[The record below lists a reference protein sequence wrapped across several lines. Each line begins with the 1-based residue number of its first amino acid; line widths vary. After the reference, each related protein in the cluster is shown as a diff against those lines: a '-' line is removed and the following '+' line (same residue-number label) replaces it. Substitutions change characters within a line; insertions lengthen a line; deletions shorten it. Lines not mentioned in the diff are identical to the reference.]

1 MSKRRSSRG
10 GAGRTK
16 KRKEEKSE
24 IRESRAP
31 RGSREGGES
40 NSENRS
46 ARGSRGGR
54 SGRSGSS
61 RGGRSGARTSK
72 IAENFS
78 FRGGRFGK
86 PADKK
91 GGKGLRSESRNAI
104 EMALV
109 RFFYKNRDKA
119 LNHAQIQDTMHAK
132 QREEIAELDRNLVF
146 LYKRG
151 FLMVPETGKYQFNPE
166 TQLFKGK
173 LARKVG
179 AKIVF
184 IPEGAENIDGKDEV
198 FIGEDNMNHA
208 LANDTVLIRKFDFTK
223 DEQEQGQVVDVLER
237 ARETFVGELSVS
249 DRFAFVKMD
258 KRACPN
264 DIFIPLDK
272 TKGGEDGDKVL
283 VRFLGWEDQDKNPN
297 GEIIDVLGHAGD
309 NNTEMHAIL
318 AEYGLPYSYPE
329 EISRY
334 AETLSGEI
342 TEQDLKERIDYRD
355 VTTFTIDPADAK
367 DFDDALS
374 IKKLDNGHWE
384 AGVHIADVSHF
395 MKEGDLLDQ
404 EAVERATSVYLV
416 DRTIPMLPECL
427 CNVLCSLR
435 QDEDKFAYSVLF
447 EMDDDAKVL
456 SYKIGHTIIRSNR
469 RFCYEEAQERIEKKE
484 GDYAEEIL
492 IMDRLAKKLRDE
504 RFKNGAIN
512 FESEEVKF
520 HLDENGKPL
529 GVYFKV
535 SKDANKLVEEFM
547 LLANRTVAAHIGK
560 AAAGQKAKTFVYR
573 IHDTPD
579 PERLSN
585 LNEFISKFNYKI
597 KTEGRNNE
605 VSNSINQLLKD
616 VNGKKEQHLIET
628 IAVRSMAKAVY
639 STNNVGH
646 YGLAFEYYTHFTS
659 PIRRY
664 PDVMVH
670 RLLDLYAAGEK
681 SQDKTKYEDLCDH
694 CSAREVL
701 AANAERASIKYK
713 EVEFMMDKIGNI
725 FVGTISGI
733 QEWGLYVELNDN
745 KCEGMVPTRDLD
757 DDFYIFDEKNY
768 QMVGEHSRKT
778 FQLGDE
784 VVIRVAKCNLEKKQ
798 MDFEM
803 IGKKDDVKDLEKLLN
818 NDPA

>member
-1 MSKRRSSRG
+1 MSRRNSRG
-10 GAGRTK
+10 GFGK
-16 KRKEEKSE
+16 KRKEK
-24 IRESRAP
+24 ESR
-31 RGSREGGES
+31 RSS
-40 NSENRS
+40 NSGN
-46 ARGSRGGR
+46 SRA
-54 SGRSGSS
+54 S
-61 RGGRSGARTSK
+61 R

-86 PADKK
+86 PRESEK
-91 GGKGLRSESRNAI
+91 GKGLRNEKRNAI
-104 EMALV
+104 EQALV
-109 RFFYKNRDKA
+109 RFFFKNRDKVM
-119 LNHAQIQDTMHAK
+119 NHAQVAEAMNARQK
-132 QREEIAELDRNLVF
+132 EEISELDQNIIF
-146 LYKRG
+146 LYKHG
-151 FLMVPETGKYQFNPE
+151 LIVVPETGKYQFNPE
-166 TQLFKGK
+166 VKLFKGT
-173 LARKVG
+173 LIRKTG
-179 AKIVF
+179 SKIAFV
-184 IPEGAENIDGKDEV
+184 PEGAENKDGADEV

-208 LANDTVLIRKFDFTK
+208 LVNDTVLIRKFDFK
-223 DEQEQGQVVDVLER
+223 KEDKEIGQVVAVLER
-237 ARETFVGELSVS
+237 ARETFVGEICLSEK
-249 DRFAFVKMD
+249 FAFAKMD

-272 TKGGEDGDKVL
+272 TKGAEDGDKVL
-283 VRFLGWEDQDKNPN
+283 VRFISWEDDDKNPN
-297 GEIIDVLGHAGD
+297 GEVIEVLGHAGD

-329 EISRY
+329 EVSRY
-334 AETLSGEI
+334 ADTLSGEI

-355 VTTFTIDPADAK
+355 VVTFTIDPADAK

-395 MKEGDLLDQ
+395 MKEGDILDQ

-447 EMDDDAKVL
+447 EMDDDAKL
-456 SYKIGHTIIRSNR
+456 YNYKIAHTIIRSNR

-484 GDYAEEIL
+484 GDFAEEIL
-492 IMDRLAKKLRDE
+492 ILDRLAKKMRDE

-520 HLDENGKPL
+520 KLDENGKPL
-529 GVYFKV
+529 SVYFKV

-547 LLANRTVAAHIGK
+547 LLANKTVAAHIGK
-560 AAAGQKAKTFVYR
+560 AAAGKKAKTFVYR

-597 KTEGRNNE
+597 KTEGKNNE

-616 VNGKKEQHLIET
+616 VSGKKEQHLIET
-628 IAVRSMAKAVY
+628 VAVRSMAKAVY

-646 YGLAFEYYTHFTS
+646 YGLAFDFYTHFTS

-670 RLLDLYAAGEK
+670 RLLDLYAAGAP
-681 SQDKTKYEDLCDH
+681 SQDKKKFEDLCEH
-694 CSAREVL
+694 CSAQEVL

-713 EVEFMMDKIGNI
+713 EVEFMMDKVGNI
-725 FVGTISGI
+725 YLGTISGI
-733 QEWGLYVELNDN
+733 QEWGLYVELNEN
-745 KCEGMVPTRDLD
+745 KCEGMVPARDLN

-768 QMVGEHSRKT
+768 QMIGEHSRKT
-778 FQLGDE
+778 YQLGEE
-784 VVIRVAKCNLEKKQ
+784 VVVRVAKCNLEKKQ

-803 IGKKDDVKDLEKLLN
+803 IGKKDEVKDLEKLLN
-818 NDPA
+818 NDPS

>member
-1 MSKRRSSRG
+1 MSRRKGRGGIGKKSSKKSSERRSV
-10 GAGRTK
+10 K
-16 KRKEEKSE
+16 D
-24 IRESRAP
+24 
-31 RGSREGGES
+31 
-40 NSENRS
+40 S
-46 ARGSRGGR
+46 AK
-54 SGRSGSS
+54 
-61 RGGRSGARTSK
+61 K
-72 IAENFS
+72 IASAFS
-78 FRGGRFGK
+78 FRGSRFGK
-86 PADKK
+86 PSEKRN
-91 GGKGLRSESRNAI
+91 GLRKETRNAI
-104 EMALV
+104 EQALV
-109 RFFYKNRDKA
+109 RYFYKNRDKVV
-119 LNHAQIQDTMHAK
+119 NHKQVLEAMNAK
-132 QREEIAELDRNLVF
+132 QKEEISELDQNIIY

-151 FLMVPETGKYQFNPE
+151 YIIVPETGKYQFNNDIR
-166 TQLFKGK
+166 LYKGK
-173 LARKVG
+173 LVRKTG
-179 AKIVF
+179 FKIVF
-184 IPEGAENIDGKDEV
+184 VPEGAENANGADEV

-208 LANDTVLIRKFDFTK
+208 LANDTVLIRKFDHTK
-223 DEQEQGQVVDVLER
+223 EDSEAGQVVTVLER
-237 ARETFVGELSVS
+237 ARETFVGELCVS
-249 DRFAFVKMD
+249 EKFAFVKMD
-258 KRACPN
+258 RRICPN
-264 DIFIPLDK
+264 DIFVPLDK
-272 TKGGEDGDKVL
+272 IKNGEDGDKVL
-283 VRFLGWEDQDKNPN
+283 VRFLGWEDEDKNPN
-297 GEIIDVLGHAGD
+297 GEVIDVLGHAGD

-318 AEYGLPYSYPE
+318 AEFGLPYSYPE

-355 VTTFTIDPADAK
+355 VVTFTIDPIDAK

-374 IKKLDNGHWE
+374 IKKLENGHWE

-447 EMDDDAKVL
+447 EMDDNAKVYN
-456 SYKIGHTIIRSNR
+456 YKIAHTIIRSNR

-484 GDYAEEIL
+484 GDFVEEIL
-492 IMDRLAKKLRDE
+492 ILDRLAKKLREE

-512 FESEEVKF
+512 FESQETKF
-520 HLDENGKPL
+520 VLDENGKPL
-529 GVYFKV
+529 SVYFKV

-547 LLANRTVAAHIGK
+547 LLANKTVATHIGK
-560 AAAGQKAKTFVYR
+560 AAPGKKAKTFVYR
-573 IHDTPD
+573 VHDTPD
-579 PERLSN
+579 PDRLTS

-597 KTEGRNNE
+597 KTEGKNNE

-639 STNNVGH
+639 TTNNVGH
-646 YGLAFEYYTHFTS
+646 YGLAFDYYTHFTS

-670 RLLDLYAAGEK
+670 RLLDRYAAGEK
-681 SQDKTKYEDLCDH
+681 SADKKTIEDLCEH
-694 CSAREVL
+694 CSAQEVL

-725 FVGTISGI
+725 YLGTISGI
-733 QEWGLYVELNDN
+733 QEWGLYVELNEN
-745 KCEGMVPTRDLD
+745 KCEGMVPARDLN

-768 QMVGEHSRKT
+768 QMVGEHTRKSY
-778 FQLGDE
+778 QLGDE

-803 IGKKDDVKDLEKLLN
+803 IGKKDEVKDLEKLLN
-818 NDPA
+818 NDPS

>member
-1 MSKRRSSRG
+1 M
-10 GAGRTK
+10 
-16 KRKEEKSE
+16 RKE
-24 IRESRAP
+24 
-31 RGSREGGES
+31 
-40 NSENRS
+40 
-46 ARGSRGGR
+46 
-54 SGRSGSS
+54 
-61 RGGRSGARTSK
+61 T
-72 IAENFS
+72 
-78 FRGGRFGK
+78 
-86 PADKK
+86 
-91 GGKGLRSESRNAI
+91 RNAI
-104 EMALV
+104 EQALV
-109 RFFYKNRDKA
+109 RYFYKNRDKVV
-119 LNHAQIQDTMHAK
+119 NHKQVLEAMNAK
-132 QREEIAELDRNLVF
+132 QKEEISELDQNIIY

-151 FLMVPETGKYQFNPE
+151 YIVVPETGKYQFNNDIR
-166 TQLFKGK
+166 LYKGK
-173 LARKVG
+173 LVRKTG
-179 AKIVF
+179 FKIVF
-184 IPEGAENIDGKDEV
+184 VPEGAENANGADEV

-208 LANDTVLIRKFDFTK
+208 LANDTVLIRKFDHTK
-223 DEQEQGQVVDVLER
+223 EDSEAGQVVTVLER
-237 ARETFVGELSVS
+237 ARETFVGELCVS
-249 DRFAFVKMD
+249 EKFAFVKMD
-258 KRACPN
+258 RRICPN
-264 DIFIPLDK
+264 DIFVPLDK
-272 TKGGEDGDKVL
+272 IKNGEDGDKVL
-283 VRFLGWEDQDKNPN
+283 VRFLGWEDEDKNPN
-297 GEIIDVLGHAGD
+297 GEVIDVLGHAGD

-318 AEYGLPYSYPE
+318 AEFGLPYSYPE

-355 VTTFTIDPADAK
+355 VVTFTIDPIDAK

-374 IKKLDNGHWE
+374 IKKLENGHWE

-447 EMDDDAKVL
+447 EMDDNAKVYN
-456 SYKIGHTIIRSNR
+456 YKIAHTIIRSNR

-492 IMDRLAKKLRDE
+492 ILDRLAKKLREE

-512 FESEEVKF
+512 FESKETKF
-520 HLDENGKPL
+520 VLDENGKPL
-529 GVYFKV
+529 SVYFKE

-547 LLANRTVAAHIGK
+547 LLANKTVATHIGK
-560 AAAGQKAKTFVYR
+560 AAPGKKAKTFVYR
-573 IHDTPD
+573 VHDTPD
-579 PERLSN
+579 PDRLTS

-597 KTEGRNNE
+597 KTEGKNNE

-616 VNGKKEQHLIET
+616 VNGKKEQNLIET

-639 STNNVGH
+639 TTNNVGH
-646 YGLAFEYYTHFTS
+646 YGLAFDYYTHFTS

-670 RLLDLYAAGEK
+670 RLLDRYAAGEK
-681 SQDKTKYEDLCDH
+681 SADKKTIEDLCEH
-694 CSAREVL
+694 CSAQEVL

-725 FVGTISGI
+725 YLGTISGI
-733 QEWGLYVELNDN
+733 QEWGLYVELNEN
-745 KCEGMVPTRDLD
+745 KCEGMVPARDLN

-768 QMVGEHSRKT
+768 QMVGEHTRKSY
-778 FQLGDE
+778 QLGDE

-803 IGKKDDVKDLEKLLN
+803 IGKKDEVKDLEKLLN
-818 NDPA
+818 NDPS

>member
-1 MSKRRSSRG
+1 MSRRKGRGGFGKKSNSSSSSR
-10 GAGRTK
+10 
-16 KRKEEKSE
+16 
-24 IRESRAP
+24 RERR
-31 RGSREGGES
+31 RGED
-40 NSENRS
+40 RS
-46 ARGSRGGR
+46 Q
-54 SGRSGSS
+54 
-61 RGGRSGARTSK
+61 K
-72 IAENFS
+72 IANTFS
-78 FRGGRFGK
+78 FRGSRFGK
-86 PADKK
+86 PAESKK
-91 GGKGLRSESRNAI
+91 TAPRNETRNAI
-104 EMALV
+104 EQALV
-109 RFFYKNRDKA
+109 RYFYKNRDNV
-119 LNHAQIQDTMHAK
+119 LNHKQVMEAMNAK
-132 QREEIAELDRNLVF
+132 QKEEISELDQNLIY

-151 FLMVPETGKYQFNPE
+151 LIIVPETGKYQFNPE
-166 TQLFKGK
+166 TKLFKGK
-173 LARKVG
+173 LIRKTG
-179 AKIVF
+179 FKIVF
-184 IPEGAENIDGKDEV
+184 VPEGAENVEGADEV

-208 LANDTVLIRKFDFTK
+208 LANDTVLIRKFERSK
-223 DEQEQGQVVDVLER
+223 EENREAGQVVTVLER
-237 ARETFVGELSVS
+237 ARETFVGELCLSEK
-249 DRFAFVKMD
+249 FAFVKMD
-258 KRACPN
+258 KRVCPN
-264 DIFIPLDK
+264 DIFVPLDK
-272 TKGGEDGDKVL
+272 IKNGEDGDKVL
-283 VRFLGWEDQDKNPN
+283 VRFLSWEDEDKNPN
-297 GEIIDVLGHAGD
+297 GEVIDVLGHAGD

-318 AEYGLPYSYPE
+318 AEYGLPYSYPDE
-329 EISRY
+329 VSRY

-355 VTTFTIDPADAK
+355 VVTFTIDPADAK

-447 EMDDDAKVL
+447 ELDDNAKL
-456 SYKIGHTIIRSNR
+456 YNYKIAHTIIRSNR

-484 GDYAEEIL
+484 GDFVEEIL
-492 IMDRLAKKLRDE
+492 ILDRLAKKMREE

-512 FESEEVKF
+512 FESKETKF
-520 HLDENGKPL
+520 VLDENGKPL
-529 GVYFKV
+529 SVYFKE

-547 LLANRTVAAHIGK
+547 LLANKTVAAHIGK
-560 AAAGQKAKTFVYR
+560 AGSGQKAKTFVYR
-573 IHDTPD
+573 VHDTPD
-579 PERLSN
+579 PDRLTS

-597 KTEGRNNE
+597 KTDGKNNE
-605 VSNSINQLLKD
+605 VSNSINQLLKE

-639 STNNVGH
+639 TTNNVGH
-646 YGLAFEYYTHFTS
+646 YGLAFDYYTHFTS

-670 RLLDLYAAGEK
+670 RLLDRYAAGEK
-681 SQDKTKYEDLCDH
+681 SADKKTFEDLCEH
-694 CSAREVL
+694 CSAQEVL

-725 FVGTISGI
+725 YLGTISGI

-745 KCEGMVPTRDLD
+745 KCEGMVPARDLN

-768 QMVGEHSRKT
+768 QMVGEHSKKT
-778 FQLGDE
+778 YQLGEE

-803 IGKKDDVKDLEKLLN
+803 IGKKDEVKDLEKLLN
-818 NDPA
+818 NDPS

>member
-1 MSKRRSSRG
+1 MSRRKGRGGIGKKSSKKSSERRSV
-10 GAGRTK
+10 K
-16 KRKEEKSE
+16 D
-24 IRESRAP
+24 
-31 RGSREGGES
+31 
-40 NSENRS
+40 S
-46 ARGSRGGR
+46 AK
-54 SGRSGSS
+54 
-61 RGGRSGARTSK
+61 K
-72 IAENFS
+72 IASAFS
-78 FRGGRFGK
+78 FRGSRFGK
-86 PADKK
+86 PSEKRN
-91 GGKGLRSESRNAI
+91 GLRKETRNAI
-104 EMALV
+104 EQALV
-109 RFFYKNRDKA
+109 RYFYKNRDKVV
-119 LNHAQIQDTMHAK
+119 NHKQVLEAMNAK
-132 QREEIAELDRNLVF
+132 QKEEISELDQNIIY

-151 FLMVPETGKYQFNPE
+151 YIVVPETGKYQFNNDIR
-166 TQLFKGK
+166 LYKGK
-173 LARKVG
+173 LVRKTG
-179 AKIVF
+179 FKIVF
-184 IPEGAENIDGKDEV
+184 VPEGAENANGADEV

-208 LANDTVLIRKFDFTK
+208 LANDTVLIRKFDHTK
-223 DEQEQGQVVDVLER
+223 EDSEAGQVVTVLER
-237 ARETFVGELSVS
+237 ARETFVGELCVS
-249 DRFAFVKMD
+249 EKFAFVKMD
-258 KRACPN
+258 RRICPN
-264 DIFIPLDK
+264 DIFVPLDK
-272 TKGGEDGDKVL
+272 IKNGEDGDKVL
-283 VRFLGWEDQDKNPN
+283 VRFLGWEDEDKNPN
-297 GEIIDVLGHAGD
+297 GEVIDVLGHAGD

-318 AEYGLPYSYPE
+318 AEFGLPYSYPE

-355 VTTFTIDPADAK
+355 VVTFTIDPIDAK

-374 IKKLDNGHWE
+374 IKKLENGHWE

-447 EMDDDAKVL
+447 EMDDNAKVYN
-456 SYKIGHTIIRSNR
+456 YKIAHTIIRSNR

-492 IMDRLAKKLRDE
+492 ILDRLAKKLREE

-512 FESEEVKF
+512 FESKETKF
-520 HLDENGKPL
+520 VLDENGKPL
-529 GVYFKV
+529 SVYFKE

-547 LLANRTVAAHIGK
+547 LLANKTVATHIGK
-560 AAAGQKAKTFVYR
+560 AAPGKKAKTFVYR
-573 IHDTPD
+573 VHDTPD
-579 PERLSN
+579 PDRLTS

-597 KTEGRNNE
+597 KTEGKNNE

-616 VNGKKEQHLIET
+616 VNGKKEQNLIET

-639 STNNVGH
+639 TTNNVGH
-646 YGLAFEYYTHFTS
+646 YGLAFDYYTHFTS

-670 RLLDLYAAGEK
+670 RLLDRYAAGEK
-681 SQDKTKYEDLCDH
+681 SADKKTIEDLCEH
-694 CSAREVL
+694 CSAQEVL

-725 FVGTISGI
+725 YLGTISGI
-733 QEWGLYVELNDN
+733 QEWGLYVELNEN
-745 KCEGMVPTRDLD
+745 KCEGMVPARDLN

-768 QMVGEHSRKT
+768 QMVGEHTRKSY
-778 FQLGDE
+778 QLGDE

-803 IGKKDDVKDLEKLLN
+803 IGKKDEVKDLEKLLN
-818 NDPA
+818 NDPS

>member
-1 MSKRRSSRG
+1 MSRRKGRGGFGKKSSKKSSERRSVKDS
-10 GAGRTK
+10 TK
-16 KRKEEKSE
+16 K
-24 IRESRAP
+24 IA
-31 RGSREGGES
+31 
-40 NSENRS
+40 S
-46 ARGSRGGR
+46 A
-54 SGRSGSS
+54 
-61 RGGRSGARTSK
+61 
-72 IAENFS
+72 FS
-78 FRGGRFGK
+78 FRGSRFGK
-86 PADKK
+86 PSEKRN
-91 GGKGLRSESRNAI
+91 GLRKETRNAI
-104 EMALV
+104 EQALV
-109 RFFYKNRDKA
+109 RYFYKNRDKVV
-119 LNHAQIQDTMHAK
+119 NHKQVLEAMNAK
-132 QREEIAELDRNLVF
+132 QKEEISELDQNIIY

-151 FLMVPETGKYQFNPE
+151 YIVVPETGKYQFNNNIE
-166 TQLFKGK
+166 LFKGK
-173 LARKVG
+173 LVRKTG
-179 AKIVF
+179 FKIVF
-184 IPEGAENIDGKDEV
+184 VPEGAENINGADEV

-208 LANDTVLIRKFDFTK
+208 LANDTVLIRKFEHSK
-223 DEQEQGQVVDVLER
+223 EGSEAGQVVTVLER
-237 ARETFVGELSVS
+237 ARETFVGELCISEK
-249 DRFAFVKMD
+249 FAFVKID
-258 KRACPN
+258 KRICPN
-264 DIFIPLDK
+264 DIFVPLDK
-272 TKGGEDGDKVL
+272 IKNGEDGDKVL
-283 VRFLGWEDQDKNPN
+283 VRFLGWEDEDKNPN
-297 GEIIDVLGHAGD
+297 GEVIDVLGHAGD

-318 AEYGLPYSYPE
+318 AEFGLPYSYPE

-355 VTTFTIDPADAK
+355 VVTFTIDPIDAK

-374 IKKLDNGHWE
+374 IKKLENGHWE

-447 EMDDDAKVL
+447 EMDDNAKVYN
-456 SYKIGHTIIRSNR
+456 YKIAHTIIRSNR

-492 IMDRLAKKLRDE
+492 ILDRLAKKLREE

-512 FESEEVKF
+512 FESKETKF
-520 HLDENGKPL
+520 VLDENGKPL
-529 GVYFKV
+529 SVYFKE

-547 LLANRTVAAHIGK
+547 LLANKTVATHIGK
-560 AAAGQKAKTFVYR
+560 AAPGKKAKTFVYR
-573 IHDTPD
+573 VHDTPD
-579 PERLSN
+579 PDRLTS

-597 KTEGRNNE
+597 KTEGKNNE

-616 VNGKKEQHLIET
+616 VNGKKEQNLIET

-639 STNNVGH
+639 TTNNVGH
-646 YGLAFEYYTHFTS
+646 YGLAFDYYTHFTS

-670 RLLDLYAAGEK
+670 RLLDRYAAGEK
-681 SQDKTKYEDLCDH
+681 SADKKTIEDLCEH
-694 CSAREVL
+694 CSAQEVL

-725 FVGTISGI
+725 YLGTISGI
-733 QEWGLYVELNDN
+733 QEWGLYVELNEN
-745 KCEGMVPTRDLD
+745 KCEGMVPARDLN

-768 QMVGEHSRKT
+768 QMVGEHTRKT
-778 FQLGDE
+778 YQLGDE

-803 IGKKDDVKDLEKLLN
+803 IGKKDEVKDLEKLLN
-818 NDPA
+818 NDPS

>member
-1 MSKRRSSRG
+1 MSRRNSRG
-10 GAGRTK
+10 GFGK
-16 KRKEEKSE
+16 KRKEK
-24 IRESRAP
+24 ESR
-31 RGSREGGES
+31 RSS
-40 NSENRS
+40 NSGN
-46 ARGSRGGR
+46 SRA
-54 SGRSGSS
+54 S
-61 RGGRSGARTSK
+61 R

-86 PADKK
+86 PREREK
-91 GGKGLRSESRNAI
+91 GKGLRNEKRNAI
-104 EMALV
+104 EQALV
-109 RFFYKNRDKA
+109 RFFFKNRDKVM
-119 LNHAQIQDTMHAK
+119 NHAQVAEAMNARQK
-132 QREEIAELDRNLVF
+132 EEISELDQNIIF
-146 LYKRG
+146 LYKHG
-151 FLMVPETGKYQFNPE
+151 LIVVPETGKYQFNPE
-166 TQLFKGK
+166 VKLFKGT
-173 LARKVG
+173 LIRKTG
-179 AKIVF
+179 SKIAFV
-184 IPEGAENIDGKDEV
+184 PEGAENKDGADEV

-208 LANDTVLIRKFDFTK
+208 LVNDTVLIRKFDFK
-223 DEQEQGQVVDVLER
+223 KEDKEIGQVVAVLER
-237 ARETFVGELSVS
+237 ARETFVGEICLSEK
-249 DRFAFVKMD
+249 FAFAKMD

-272 TKGGEDGDKVL
+272 TKGAEDGDKVL
-283 VRFLGWEDQDKNPN
+283 VRFISWEDDDKNPN
-297 GEIIDVLGHAGD
+297 GEVIEVLGHAGD

-329 EISRY
+329 EVSRY
-334 AETLSGEI
+334 ADTLSGEI

-355 VTTFTIDPADAK
+355 VVTFTIDPADAK

-395 MKEGDLLDQ
+395 MKEGDILDQ

-447 EMDDDAKVL
+447 EMDDDAKL
-456 SYKIGHTIIRSNR
+456 YNYKIAHTIIRSNR

-484 GDYAEEIL
+484 GDFAEEIL
-492 IMDRLAKKLRDE
+492 ILDRLAKKMRDE

-520 HLDENGKPL
+520 KLDENGKPL
-529 GVYFKV
+529 SVYFKV

-547 LLANRTVAAHIGK
+547 LLANKTVAAHIGK
-560 AAAGQKAKTFVYR
+560 AAAGKKAKTFVYR

-597 KTEGRNNE
+597 KTEGKNNE

-616 VNGKKEQHLIET
+616 VSGKKEQHLIET
-628 IAVRSMAKAVY
+628 VAVRSMAKAVY

-646 YGLAFEYYTHFTS
+646 YGLAFDFYTHFTS

-670 RLLDLYAAGEK
+670 RLLDLYAAGAP
-681 SQDKTKYEDLCDH
+681 SQDKKKFEDLCEH
-694 CSAREVL
+694 CSAQEVL

-713 EVEFMMDKIGNI
+713 EVEFMMDKVGNI
-725 FVGTISGI
+725 YLGTISGI
-733 QEWGLYVELNDN
+733 QEWGLYVELNEN
-745 KCEGMVPTRDLD
+745 KCEGMVPARDLN

-768 QMVGEHSRKT
+768 QMIGEHSRKT
-778 FQLGDE
+778 YQLGEE
-784 VVIRVAKCNLEKKQ
+784 VVVRVAKCNLEKKQ

-803 IGKKDDVKDLEKLLN
+803 IGKKDEVKDLEKLLN
-818 NDPA
+818 NDPS

>member
-1 MSKRRSSRG
+1 MGRRNKSRG
-10 GAGRTK
+10 GFGK
-16 KRKEEKSE
+16 KREE
-24 IRESRAP
+24 R
-31 RGSREGGES
+31 RGG
-40 NSENRS
+40 NDRS
-46 ARGSRGGR
+46 A
-54 SGRSGSS
+54 
-61 RGGRSGARTSK
+61 K
-72 IAENFS
+72 IAETFS

-86 PADKK
+86 PREKS
-91 GGKGLRSESRNAI
+91 GKSEGLRKESRNAI
-104 EMALV
+104 EQALV
-109 RFFYKNRDKA
+109 RFFYKNRNKQMT
-119 LNHAQIQDTMHAK
+119 HAQVAEAMNAR
-132 QREEIAELDRNLVF
+132 QREEIAELDQNIIF
-146 LYKRG
+146 LYKHG
-151 FLMVPETGKYQFNPE
+151 LIVVPETGKYQFNPDLK
-166 TQLFKGK
+166 LFKGK
-173 LARKVG
+173 LIRKTG
-179 AKIVF
+179 FKIVF
-184 IPEGAENIDGKDEV
+184 VPEGADNIDGKDEV

-223 DEQEQGQVVDVLER
+223 EDHEVGQVVDVLER
-237 ARETFVGELSVS
+237 ARETFVGELSLTEK
-249 DRFAFVKMD
+249 FAFVKMD
-258 KRACPN
+258 KRICPN
-264 DIFIPLDK
+264 DIFVPLDK
-272 TKGGEDGDKVL
+272 IKNGEDGDKVL
-283 VRFLGWEDQDKNPN
+283 VRFIGWEDTDKNPN

-355 VTTFTIDPADAK
+355 VTTFTIDPIDAK

-374 IKKLDNGHWE
+374 IKKLENGNWE

-395 MKEGDLLDQ
+395 MKEGDLLDS

-435 QDEDKFAYSVLF
+435 QDEDKFAYSVIF
-447 EMDDDAKVL
+447 EMDDNAKVL
-456 SYKIGHTIIRSNR
+456 NYKIAHTIIRSNR

-484 GDYAEEIL
+484 GDFAEEIL
-492 IMDRLAKKLRDE
+492 ILDRLAKKMREE

-520 HLDENGKPL
+520 KLDENGKPL
-529 GVYFKV
+529 SVYFKV

-547 LLANRTVAAHIGK
+547 LLANKTVAAHIGK
-560 AAAGQKAKTFVYR
+560 VSGGQKAKTFVYR

-579 PERLSN
+579 PERLTN

-597 KTEGRNNE
+597 KTEGKNNE

-670 RLLDLYAAGEK
+670 RLLDLYAAGGK
-681 SQDKTKYEDLCDH
+681 SADKKKYEDLCDH
-694 CSAREVL
+694 CSAQEVL

-725 FVGTISGI
+725 YLGTISGI
-733 QEWGLYVELNDN
+733 QEWGLYVELNEN
-745 KCEGMVPTRDLD
+745 KCEGMVPTRDLN

-768 QMVGEHSRKT
+768 QMVGEHTRKT
-778 FQLGDE
+778 YQLGEE

-803 IGKKDDVKDLEKLLN
+803 IGKKDEVKNLEKLLN
-818 NDPA
+818 NDPS

>member
-1 MSKRRSSRG
+1 MSRKKGRGGLGKKSSSSR
-10 GAGRTK
+10 RER
-16 KRKEEKSE
+16 RK
-24 IRESRAP
+24 
-31 RGSREGGES
+31 GED
-40 NSENRS
+40 RS
-46 ARGSRGGR
+46 Q
-54 SGRSGSS
+54 
-61 RGGRSGARTSK
+61 K
-72 IAENFS
+72 IASTFS
-78 FRGGRFGK
+78 FRGSRFGK
-86 PADKK
+86 PAESKK
-91 GGKGLRSESRNAI
+91 SAPRNETRNAI
-104 EMALV
+104 EQALV
-109 RFFYKNRDKA
+109 RYFYKNRDNV
-119 LNHAQIQDTMHAK
+119 LNHKQVMEAMNAK
-132 QREEIAELDRNLVF
+132 QKEEISELDQNLIY

-151 FLMVPETGKYQFNPE
+151 LIVVPETGKYQFNPE
-166 TQLFKGK
+166 TKLYKGK
-173 LARKVG
+173 LVRKTG
-179 AKIVF
+179 FKIVF
-184 IPEGAENIDGKDEV
+184 VPEGADNIDGADEV

-208 LANDTVLIRKFDFTK
+208 LANDTVLIRKFERSK
-223 DEQEQGQVVDVLER
+223 EENREAGQVVTVLER
-237 ARETFVGELSVS
+237 ARETFVGELCLSEK
-249 DRFAFVKMD
+249 FAFVKMD
-258 KRACPN
+258 KRVCPN
-264 DIFIPLDK
+264 DIFVPLDK
-272 TKGGEDGDKVL
+272 TKNGEDGDKVL
-283 VRFLGWEDQDKNPN
+283 VRFLGWEDEDKNPN
-297 GEIIDVLGHAGD
+297 GEVIDVLGHAGD

-329 EISRY
+329 EVSRY

-355 VTTFTIDPADAK
+355 VVTFTIDPADAK

-447 EMDDDAKVL
+447 ELDDNAKL
-456 SYKIGHTIIRSNR
+456 YNYKIAHTIIRSNR

-484 GDYAEEIL
+484 GDFVEEIL
-492 IMDRLAKKLRDE
+492 ILDRLAKKMREE

-512 FESEEVKF
+512 FESKETKF
-520 HLDENGKPL
+520 VLDENGKPL
-529 GVYFKV
+529 SVYFKE

-547 LLANRTVAAHIGK
+547 LLANKTVAAHIGK
-560 AAAGQKAKTFVYR
+560 AGAGQKAKTFVYR
-573 IHDTPD
+573 VHDTPD
-579 PERLSN
+579 PDRLTS

-597 KTEGRNNE
+597 KTDGKNNE

-616 VNGKKEQHLIET
+616 VSGKKEQHLIET

-639 STNNVGH
+639 TTNNVGH
-646 YGLAFEYYTHFTS
+646 YGLAFDYYTHFTS

-670 RLLDLYAAGEK
+670 RLLDRYAAGEK
-681 SQDKTKYEDLCDH
+681 SADKKTFEDLCEH
-694 CSAREVL
+694 CSAQEVL

-725 FVGTISGI
+725 YLGTISGI

-745 KCEGMVPTRDLD
+745 KCEGMVPARDLN

-768 QMVGEHSRKT
+768 QMVGEHSKKT
-778 FQLGDE
+778 YQLGEE

-803 IGKKDDVKDLEKLLN
+803 IGKKDEVKDLEKLLN
-818 NDPA
+818 NDPS